1 MAIIRFSL
9 KSEADVE
16 RFVRLAN
23 AFTGDINV
31 RSVHNH
37 SVVVDGKSFISVL
50 RLNLNDTLEANLIS
64 PDKQSICI
72 LADQIRQC
80 FPLSE
85 YAACGYP
92 QTAI

>member
-1 MAIIRFSL
+1 LAIIRFSL

-23 AFTGDINV
+23 TFAGDINV

-37 SVVVDGKSFISVL
+37 SVVVDGKSFVSVL
-50 RLNLNDTLEANLIS
+50 RLNLCDALEANLIS
-64 PDKQSICI
+64 PDKQSIYI

-85 YAACGYP
+85 YADCGYP
-92 QTAI
+92 QSAT

>member
-23 AFTGDINV
+23 TFAGDVNV
-31 RSVHNH
+31 RTVHNH

-50 RLNLNDTLEANLIS
+50 RLNLNDALEAELVS
-64 PDKQSICI
+64 SDKQAICL
-72 LADQIRQC
+72 LADKIRQC

-92 QTAI
+92 QAAT